1 MSSKENLSKAVF
13 DMFGVGSDTG
23 VNEDGGA
30 NAGVTSSPENLFVP
44 SYVSPASTA
53 PVRASAASV
62 VTYLAPGTSMEGHLK
77 AKGDVDIA
85 GNFKG
90 DITAAG
96 HVNLRSNIDGNITA
110 DRLDVNACIL
120 TGDVHVSGV
129 VNIDSVSSIAG
140 NVFAGELLC
149 AGKIEG
155 NLGVSG
161 NTSLQKGAQIYGD
174 ISTGTLTMERGAF
187 INGGL
192 TMNTKPDQEKKSA
205 EAPAKPAAAAPEEK
219 PAAVIH

>member
-1 MSSKENLSKAVF
+1 MSSNENLNKAAF
-13 DMFGVGSDTG
+13 DMLGVGDDTG
-23 VNEDGGA
+23 VNENSGA
-30 NAGVTSSPENLFVP
+30 KAEVASSPEKLFVP
-44 SYVSPASTA
+44 SYAPPASPA
-53 PVRASAASV
+53 PVRASV
-62 VTYLAPGTSMEGHLK
+62 VTYLAPGASMEGHLK

-90 DITAAG
+90 DVTAAG

-110 DRLDVNACIL
+110 DRLDINACIL

-129 VNIDSVSSIAG
+129 VSIDAVSSVSG

-192 TMNTKPDQEKKSA
+192 TMNTKP
-205 EAPAKPAAAAPEEK
+205 
-219 PAAVIH
+219 